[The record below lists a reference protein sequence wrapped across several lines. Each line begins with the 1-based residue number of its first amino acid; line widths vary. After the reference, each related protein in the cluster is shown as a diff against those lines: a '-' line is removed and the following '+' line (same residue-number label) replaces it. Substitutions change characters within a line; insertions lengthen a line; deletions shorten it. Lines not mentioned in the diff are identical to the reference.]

1 LLTCC
6 YLINVIVK
14 AKTSGVPTRVVKN
27 RPAAGV
33 LDRDLA
39 EEYKV

>member
-1 LLTCC
+1 MLLTCC

-14 AKTSGVPTRVVKN
+14 AKTSGEVVKN